1 MRLRKATLA
10 LGAAAVA
17 VGGLGAIPALGA
29 DHRDAPLA
37 QGSPALDI
45 NDVYAF
51 TANGGNLV
59 VAMTVNPLTSP
70 AGTGALKLDPEAT
83 YILKFDTN
91 GDAVADIAG
100 KIWVSG
106 NGAVQDISWGDAV
119 NANAVSHDRSVDTPH
134 PAGKTSAGSAVT
146 TVTNGV
152 GGKLYIG
159 PRDDPF
165 FFDLAGFQNGL
176 KFTGVDTF
184 KGTNVT
190 AIVVEIPKAVI
201 GGAAPSGQVGV
212 WAATTKRNAAGTWE
226 QIDRMGR
233 PAINTVFI
241 PSAQKDAFN
250 SNNPDRDAAI
260 YTDEVKAALD
270 SLASPATE
278 ALAGILL
285 PDILTVDLNKPVGY
299 LNGRGLADDVID
311 ISLQAIT
318 GSTTIG
324 DGVNANDKAF
334 ASTFPYLAAPHGA
347 TAPGAP
353 NTGTGL
359 EQAVEGDGAPSW
371 TLPAGLAL
379 AGLLLAAAGVVQRR
393 RPATER
399 S

>member
-17 VGGLGAIPALGA
+17 VGSFGAIPALGA

-45 NDVYAF
+45 NDLYAF

-70 AGTGALKLDPEAT
+70 SGTAGLKLDPDAT
-83 YILKFDTN
+83 YILKFDLN

-106 NGAVQDISWGDAV
+106 SGAVQDISWGDAV
-119 NANAVSHDRSVDTPH
+119 NANAVSHDRSIDTPH

-146 TVTNGV
+146 TVSNAA

-201 GGAAPSGQVGV
+201 AAAAPSGQVGV
-212 WAATTKRNAAGTWE
+212 WAATTKKNAAGTWE

-241 PSAQKDAFN
+241 PADQKDAFN

-270 SLASPATE
+270 SLASPATD

-285 PDILTVDLNKPVGY
+285 PDILTVDVTKPVAY

-324 DGVNANDKAF
+324 DGVNANDKPFGA
-334 ASTFPYLAAPHGA
+334 AFPYLATPHGA

-353 NTGTGL
+353 NTGSGL
-359 EQAVEGDGAPSW
+359 EQVSGEDSSFGW
-371 TLPAGLAL
+371 TLPAGLIA
-379 AGLLLAAAGVVQRR
+379 AGALLAAAGVVQRR
-393 RPATER
+393 RPIGEG